1 MSSYWVASDKIPI
14 EQKSVRI
21 PAENGTDYI
30 AGQEI
35 RLRLDPTLKFFNPEE
50 TYLEFKVKI
59 NPPAYADGSGSDTV
73 ASPAR
78 LTLDHETGGQCLVR
92 SLRIHDSNGVLLEEI
107 ENYNTLVA
115 LKYDYHTNESLKNKR
130 AMTEGSSKHM
140 IQTRGTEGNSKSD
153 GNNWYNSPYSKRFT
167 SDPISASF
175 TTNDF
180 TNAKICMPLHSGILS
195 SDKIFPNMLLGGITV
210 TLLLEDNNRV
220 FRANDG
226 AMEFRRLTLN
236 PVFEDAS
243 NSDTGR
249 TNASVLDNGSFDSF
263 RFKAKNTIGQV
274 ASQCPFVVGEK
285 LGFRRKV
292 EGNAS
297 IVTFQN
303 ASGEPVIKSISTN
316 NDLIEI
322 TLNRTVEIDG
332 KGMASTGGTAQT
344 IFCFSKSFDQ
354 SSTGATSYDATYTIS
369 DVNLIVQQI
378 MPPASYESTMMRKMK
393 EGGSIN
399 YDFNSFT
406 TYKYS
411 QLSSDRVANIR
422 LPINNSRCK
431 SILCVPTDATV
442 YTTIQNLNAST
453 TYIQS
458 DFGASYNLDADFIL
472 RSNRS
477 GLEGIVDEA
486 SNYQWLY
493 DGRLQPNRRVS
504 LTKVATTKSIDA
516 QHLIELDKALSQA
529 GITGHSFAR
538 FNKNFIIGRAL
549 ALGDAVYD
557 ARNKDFS
564 LQVNY
569 ENTTAPSKNKLWLS
583 YVAHIRRIEISG
595 NSVQVIV

>member
-1 MSSYWVASDKIPI
+1 MTSYWTATDKIPV
-14 EQKSVRI
+14 EQKSIRI

-50 TYLEFKVKI
+50 VALEFKVKI
-59 NPPAYADGSGSDTV
+59 NPPTYSASGIDNLPCPT
-73 ASPAR
+73 R
-78 LTLDHETGGQCLVR
+78 LSLDHETGGQCLIR
-92 SLRIHDSNGVLLEEI
+92 SLRIHDNNGVLLEEI

-115 LKYDYHTNESLKNKR
+115 LKYDYQTNESLKNKR

-140 IQTRGTEGNSKSD
+140 IQTRGTFGTTKSD
-153 GNNWYNSPYSKRFT
+153 GNNWYNSTYSKSFVGVA
-167 SDPISASF
+167 PISASF

-180 TNAKICMPLHSGILS
+180 NTAKICMPLHSGILS
-195 SDKIFPNMLLGGITV
+195 SDKIFPNMLLGGITI

-220 FRANDG
+220 FRQNDG
-226 AMEFRRLTLN
+226 VMRFRRLPLN
-236 PVFEDAS
+236 PRFKDAS

-249 TNASVLDNGSFDSF
+249 TNASVQNNGSFDSF
-263 RFKAKNTIGQV
+263 RLDTYNTIGQV

-285 LGFRRKV
+285 LGFQRYV
-292 EGNAS
+292 DGNAS
-297 IVTFQN
+297 VVQFQN
-303 ASGEPVIKSISTN
+303 ASHDPVVKVIRTSGEF
-316 NDLIEI
+316 IEI
-322 TLNRTVEIDG
+322 ELNSAVEVDG
-332 KGMASTGGTAQT
+332 KGMNNASQA
-344 IFCFSKSFDQ
+344 IFCFSKSVGD
-354 SSTGATSYDATYTIS
+354 ATNYDATYTIS
-369 DVNLIVQQI
+369 DVNLIVQQV

-393 EGGSIN
+393 EGGTIN

-411 QLSSDRVANIR
+411 QLSTDRVANIR

-431 SILCVPTDATV
+431 SILCVPTDATI
-442 YTTIQNLNAST
+442 YTTKESLNAST
-453 TYIQS
+453 TYVQNN
-458 DFGASYNLDADFIL
+458 FGASYADDPDFVL

-477 GLEGIVDEA
+477 GLEGIVDEV

-493 DGRLQPNRRVS
+493 DGRLQPNRRVP

-529 GITGHSFAR
+529 GITGHSFAK
-538 FNKNFIIGRAL
+538 FNKNFVIGRAL

-569 ENTTAPSKNKLWLS
+569 ENTTAPTKNKLWLS
-583 YVAHIRRIEISG
+583 FVAHIRRLEISG
-595 NSVQVIV
+595 NSVSVIV

>member
-1 MSSYWVASDKIPI
+1 MTSYWTATDKIPV
-14 EQKSVRI
+14 EQKSIRI

-59 NPPAYADGSGSDTV
+59 NPPTYSASGIDNLPCPT
-73 ASPAR
+73 R
-78 LTLDHETGGQCLVR
+78 LSLDHETGGQCLVR
-92 SLRIHDSNGVLLEEI
+92 SLRVHDSNGVLLEEI

-115 LKYDYHTNESLKNKR
+115 LKYDYQTNESLKNKR

-140 IQTRGTEGNSKSD
+140 VQTRGTEGTTKSD
-153 GNNWYNSPYSKRFT
+153 GNNWYNSTYSKSFVGVA
-167 SDPISASF
+167 PINASF

-180 TNAKICMPLHSGILS
+180 NTAKICMPLHSGILS
-195 SDKIFPNMLLGGITV
+195 SDKIFPNMLLGGITIS
-210 TLLLEDNNRV
+210 LLLEDNNRV
-220 FRANDG
+220 FRQNDG
-226 AMEFRRLTLN
+226 VMQFRRLPLN
-236 PVFEDAS
+236 PKFKDAT

-249 TNASVLDNGSFDSF
+249 ANASVKTNGSFDSF
-263 RFKAKNTIGQV
+263 RFDTYNTIGQV

-285 LGFRRKV
+285 LGFRRYAD
-292 EGNAS
+292 GNAS
-297 IVTFQN
+297 VVQFKN
-303 ASGEPVIKSISTN
+303 ASHDPVVKVIRTSGEY
-316 NDLIEI
+316 
-322 TLNRTVEIDG
+322 VEIELNSMVEVDG
-332 KGMASTGGTAQT
+332 KGMDNTPSVY
-344 IFCFSKSFDQ
+344 CFSKSVAD
-354 SSTGATSYDATYTIS
+354 ATNYDTTYTIS
-369 DVNLIVQQI
+369 DVNLVVQQV

-393 EGGSIN
+393 EGGTIN
-399 YDFNSFT
+399 YDFSSFT
-406 TYKYS
+406 TYKFS
-411 QLSSDRVANIR
+411 QLSTDRVANIR

-431 SILCVPTDATV
+431 SILCVPTDATI
-442 YTTIQNLNAST
+442 YTTKDNLNASI
-453 TYIQS
+453 TYIQN
-458 DFGASYNLDADFIL
+458 DFGASFSNDPDFIL

-477 GLEGIVDEA
+477 GLEGIVDEV

-493 DGRLQPNRRVS
+493 DGRLHPNRRVP

-529 GITGHSFAR
+529 GITGHSFAK
-538 FNKNFIIGRAL
+538 FNKNFVIGRAL

-569 ENTTAPSKNKLWLS
+569 ENTTAPAKNKLWLS
-583 YVAHIRRIEISG
+583 FVAHIRRLEIAG

>member
-59 NPPAYADGSGSDTV
+59 NPPTYSASGIDNLPCPT
-73 ASPAR
+73 R
-78 LTLDHETGGQCLVR
+78 LSLDHETGGQCLVR
-92 SLRIHDSNGVLLEEI
+92 SLRIHDNNGVLLEEI

-115 LKYDYHTNESLKNKR
+115 LKYDYQTNESLKNKR
-130 AMTEGSSKHM
+130 AMTEGTSKHM
-140 IQTRGTEGNSKSD
+140 VQTRGTFGNTKSD
-153 GNNWYNSPYSKRFT
+153 GNNWYNSTYSKSFVGT
-167 SDPISASF
+167 APINASF

-180 TNAKICMPLHSGILS
+180 NTAKLCMPLHSGILS
-195 SDKIFPNMLLGGITV
+195 SDKIFPNMLLGGITI

-220 FRANDG
+220 FRLNDG
-226 AMEFRRLTLN
+226 VMRFRRLTLN
-236 PVFEDAS
+236 PKFKDAS

-249 TNASVLDNGSFDSF
+249 TNASVQTNGSFDSF
-263 RFKAKNTIGQV
+263 RFDTINTIGQV

-285 LGFRRKV
+285 LGFQRYV
-292 EGNAS
+292 DGNAS
-297 IVTFQN
+297 VVDFAN
-303 ASGEPVIKSISTN
+303 ASHDPVVKVIRTSGEFV
-316 NDLIEI
+316 EVE
-322 TLNRTVEIDG
+322 LNSMVRVDG
-332 KGMASTGGTAQT
+332 KGMTSTGVGAES
-344 IFCFSKSFDQ
+344 IFCFSKSVGD
-354 SSTGATSYDATYTIS
+354 ATNYDATYTIS
-369 DVNLIVQQI
+369 DVNLIVQQV

-393 EGGSIN
+393 EGGTIN

-529 GITGHSFAR
+529 SITGHSFAK
-538 FNKNFIIGRAL
+538 FNKNFVIGRAL

-583 YVAHIRRIEISG
+583 FVAHIRRIEISG